1 MIPTLEEKIRSAPFS
16 GDIDARLATRQ
27 LYAHD
32 ASLFEVTPSIVVA
45 PKSSADIQSL
55 VRFVTRER
63 LRNRGDEPLL
73 SLTARS
79 AGTDMSGG
87 PLTSSISVDMVKYF
101 NRIAAVDAQRAILQ
115 PGVFYRDLE
124 KETLKKEVLMPA
136 YTASK
141 ELCTVGGMV
150 ANNSGGEKAI
160 KYGKTDRYVKRLKVV
175 LSDGNEYEVR
185 PLSKEELDTKMA
197 QGDFEGQLYKNIFE
211 LIRSNYTQLQ
221 LAKPKVSKNSSG
233 YALWNVWNP
242 ETGVFDLTQLITGS
256 QGTLG
261 IITEIEFAL
270 VPISRYSRMA
280 VLYLRNLTHLG
291 EIVDAIM
298 KHSPESFE
306 SYDDYSMKLA
316 VTFAR
321 DFFKELGFWKALR
334 LGLSFI
340 PDALRVATGGIPKLI
355 LMAEVAG
362 DNEKELNRRIK
373 QIRKEAEPFGCK
385 THLARSASEVEKY
398 WKIRRESFNLLRKHS
413 KGKRTAPFIDDI
425 IVNPHYLP
433 AFLPRVQRILSDYK
447 LTYTIAG
454 HAGDGNFH
462 IIPLMKLNDPFSAD
476 LILEVSK
483 KVYALVAEYKGS
495 LSAEHNDGI
504 IRTPF
509 LSYIFPTPII
519 ELFEETKKLFDPL
532 GIFNPGKK
540 VGGTFE
546 AISASLIKTHND
558 THAS

>member
-1 MIPTLEEKIRSAPFS
+1 MIPTLEEKIRSAPFQ

-27 LYAHD
+27 QYAHD
-32 ASLFEVTPSIVVA
+32 ASLFEIMPSIVVA

-55 VRFVTRER
+55 VKFVTRER

-87 PLTSSISVDMVKYF
+87 PLTNSIVVDVTKYLNRIGSVDTQKV
-101 NRIAAVDAQRAILQ
+101 ILQ

-124 KETLKKEVLMPA
+124 KETVKRGVLMPA

-141 ELCTVGGMV
+141 DLCTVGGMV
-150 ANNSGGEKAI
+150 ANNSGGEKSI
-160 KYGKTDRYVKRLKVV
+160 KYGKTDRYVKRLKVIF
-175 LSDGNEYEVR
+175 SDSNEYEVR
-185 PLSKEELDTKMA
+185 PLSKEELDAKIA
-197 QGDFEGQLYKNIFE
+197 QDDFEGRLYRDLFT
-211 LIRSNYTQLQ
+211 LIQYDYTQLQ
-221 LAKPKVSKNSSG
+221 LAKPRVSKNSSG

-270 VPISRYSRMA
+270 VPIPKYSRMA
-280 VLYLRNLTHLG
+280 VVYMHDIARLG

-298 KHSPESFE
+298 QHAPESFE

-316 VTFAR
+316 MTFAG

-340 PDALRVATGGIPKLI
+340 PDGLRVLTGGVPKLL
-355 LMAEVAG
+355 LMAEVTG
-362 DNEKELNRRIK
+362 DDPRELERRIK
-373 QIRKEAEPFGCK
+373 NIKKEVKHFGYQ
-385 THLARSASEVEKY
+385 THLAKSAAEVEKY

-425 IVNPHYLP
+425 IVDPHYLP
-433 AFLPRVQRILSDYK
+433 AFLPRIQKILADYK
-447 LTYTIAG
+447 LIYTIAG
-454 HAGDGNFH
+454 HAGNGNFH
-462 IIPLMKLNDPFSAD
+462 IIPLMKLDDPFSTE

-509 LSYIFPTPII
+509 LSYIFPMPII
-519 ELFEETKKLFDPL
+519 ELFEKTKAIFDPL

-540 VGGTFE
+540 VHGTLE
-546 AISASLIKTHND
+546 AITSSLIKTHQD
-558 THAS
+558 SHGS